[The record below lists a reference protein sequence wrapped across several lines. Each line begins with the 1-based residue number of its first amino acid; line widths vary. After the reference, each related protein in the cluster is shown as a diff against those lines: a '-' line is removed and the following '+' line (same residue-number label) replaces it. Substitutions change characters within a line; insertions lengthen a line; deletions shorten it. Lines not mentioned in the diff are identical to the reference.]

1 MAESPVIEGTAGE
14 ELQRHRRGQWL
25 LIAGFLVLAALVAG
39 LAYWA
44 WAQQARSLTQ
54 QAERSLDAVARLKA
68 GQITAWTA
76 ERQGDARLL
85 SGDELLSAA
94 TADLLAGRD
103 AAASAVRIH
112 SNLDTMRRLHGYVDI
127 VLATPDG
134 RPLIRVPAMATR
146 PLGPRVRALIADAAR
161 TGEVVS
167 SDLYLGPDGVARIE
181 MVAPLAA
188 QRPGDPPVAVV
199 VMHIDPKRFL
209 YPFIQD
215 WPLPSASGE
224 TLLVERR
231 GARVVYLNELR
242 HRKGTALRLSIS
254 AANATL
260 PAAMAVRGR
269 RGIVEGVDYRGVPVM
284 AAIAP
289 VLGTHWYVVAK
300 VDKSEV
306 LDPIRRRGWLTA
318 GFTLLVVALGA
329 TGALLLW
336 RLRERQLDA
345 ELVASELKYRT
356 LVENLS
362 AGVVVHAADTRI
374 VLSNPAASRLLGL
387 SGDQLLGKTAVDP
400 AWHFRNADGSPMALE
415 DYPVNRVVASG
426 EAFDGAIA
434 GVVRTAGAEPA
445 WLLCNAYPMHGGDG
459 ELEQVVVTFIDIS
472 ALVHAEQDL
481 RASER
486 RFRETVESL
495 DEGYYSV
502 TVNGVLLDHNP
513 AFCRGLGIRG
523 DTDLRG
529 GHLPD
534 FWVTPSDRDGYV
546 AELLA
551 HGYVRDFLAEAR
563 REDGTRLAALLS
575 AHIVV
580 DEQSGERHIEGTVV
594 DFTARKAAEDEVV
607 RLNAEL
613 EQRVADRTAE
623 LDGANKELEAFAYS
637 VSHDLRAPLRHIS
650 GFSSLLAERSGDQ
663 LDEKSR
669 HYVDVISTSVRQ
681 MGVLIDDLL
690 QFSRTGRAELR
701 IGPVDMQETLHE
713 ALEPLRRET
722 GDREVE
728 WTIGELP
735 PVVADHALLR
745 QVWANLVGNAVKYT
759 RDRTPARIEIGAS
772 GMNGEVVYFVR
783 DNGVGFDMQYAHK
796 LFGVFQRLHSDAEFE
811 GTGIGLANVKRIV
824 TRLGGTVWA
833 EGEPDHGATFYFSLP
848 DRKEPTS

>member
-1 MAESPVIEGTAGE
+1 MGESPVIEGTAGNE
-14 ELQRHRRGQWL
+14 PDRHRRGQWL
-25 LIAGFLVLAALVAG
+25 LLAGFLVLAVIVVG

-44 WAQQARSLTQ
+44 WAQQARSLTE
-54 QAERSLDAVARLKA
+54 QAERSLNAVAKLKA

-76 ERQGDARLL
+76 ERQSDAELL
-85 SGDELLSAA
+85 SSDKLLSAA

-103 AAASAVRIH
+103 AAASATLIR
-112 SNLDTMRRLHGYVDI
+112 SYLDQVRRLYGYVD
-127 VLATPDG
+127 VALVAPGGRTPV
-134 RPLIRVPAMATR
+134 RVPAMATHL
-146 PLGPRVRALIADAAR
+146 LGPRVQALISEAEH
-161 TGEVVS
+161 TGQVVS
-167 SDLYLGPDGVARIE
+167 SDLYLGSDGVARIE
-181 MVAPLAA
+181 MAAPVLAR
-188 QRPGDPPVAVV
+188 RPGDPPIATV
-199 VMHIDPKRFL
+199 VMHLDPRKFL

-215 WPLPSASGE
+215 WPLPNASGE

-231 GARVVYLNELR
+231 GDRVLYLNELR
-242 HRKGTALRLSIS
+242 FRHGTALKLSIS
-254 AANATL
+254 AAAPTL

-289 VLGTHWYVVAK
+289 VVATDWYVVAK
-300 VDKSEV
+300 IDKSEV

-329 TGALLLW
+329 AGALLLW

-362 AGVVVHAADTRI
+362 AGVVVHAADTGI
-374 VLSNPAASRLLGL
+374 VLANSASSRLLGL
-387 SGDQLLGKTAVDP
+387 SVDQLLGRTAMDP
-400 AWHFRNADGSPMALE
+400 AWHFLAPDGSPLALE

-426 EAFDGAIA
+426 EAFDGMVA
-434 GVVRTAGAEPA
+434 GVVGTATAEPV
-445 WLLCNAYPMHGGDG
+445 WLLCNAYPALNGDG
-459 ELEQVVVTFIDIS
+459 ELQQVVVTFTDIS
-472 ALVHAEQDL
+472 GMIHAEQDL
-481 RASER
+481 RAGER
-486 RFRETVESL
+486 KFRETVEAL

-502 TVNGVLLDHNP
+502 TVEGVLLDHNP
-513 AFCRGLGIRG
+513 AFCTVLGISA

-529 GHLPD
+529 RNLPD
-534 FWVTPSDRDGYV
+534 FWAQPADRDVYV

-551 HGYVRDFLAEAR
+551 RGHVRNFFAEAKKA
-563 REDGTRLAALLS
+563 DGTRLAALLG
-575 AHIVV
+575 AHLVI
-580 DEQSGERHIEGTVV
+580 DEQSGERHIDGTVV
-594 DFTARKAAEDEVV
+594 DFTDRKAAEDEVE

-623 LDGANKELEAFAYS
+623 LNGANEELEAFAYS
-637 VSHDLRAPLRHIS
+637 VSHDLRAPLRHVS
-650 GFSSLLAERSGDQ
+650 GFSSLLAERSGGQ

-669 HYVDVISTSVRQ
+669 HYVEVISASVRQ

-690 QFSRTGRAELR
+690 QFSRTGRAGLSIES
-701 IGPVDMQETLHE
+701 VDMQEVLAE
-713 ALEPLRRET
+713 ALEPLRREA
-722 GDREVE
+722 GDRDVE

-735 PVVADHALLR
+735 PVVADRALLR

-759 RDRTPARIEIGAS
+759 RDRSPAQIEIGGA
-772 GMNGEVVYFVR
+772 GANGELVYFVR

-824 TRLGGTVWA
+824 TRLGGAVWA
-833 EGEPDHGATFYFSLP
+833 EGAPGHGATFSFSLP

>member
-1 MAESPVIEGTAGE
+1 MAESPVIDGTAG

-25 LIAGFLVLAALVAG
+25 LLAGFLVLAAIIAG

-54 QAERSLDAVARLKA
+54 QAERSLNAVAKLKA
-68 GQITAWTA
+68 GQITTWTTG
-76 ERQGDARLL
+76 RRGDAELL
-85 SGDELLSAA
+85 SGDKLLSAA
-94 TADLLAGRD
+94 TADVLAGRD
-103 AAASAVRIH
+103 AAASTARIR
-112 SNLDTMRRLHGYVDI
+112 SYLETMRKLYGYVDVI
-127 VLATPDG
+127 LVAPDG
-134 RPLIRVPAMATR
+134 RLLVRVPALASH
-146 PLGPRVRALIADAAR
+146 PLGPRVRALIGEAER
-161 TGEVVS
+161 TGEVVW
-167 SDLYLGPDGVARIE
+167 SDLYLGRDGVAAIE
-181 MVAPLAA
+181 MVAPVQAE
-188 QRPGDPPVAVV
+188 RPGDPPVAAV
-199 VMHIDPKRFL
+199 VMHIDPRKFL

-231 GARVVYLNELR
+231 GARVEYLNELR
-242 HRKGTALRLSIS
+242 HRKGTALKLSIS
-254 AANATL
+254 AATATL

-284 AAIAP
+284 AAIAAVP
-289 VLGTHWYVVAK
+289 ATRWYVIAK
-300 VDKSEV
+300 VDRSEV

-329 TGALLLW
+329 AGALLLW

-345 ELVASELKYRT
+345 ELVASELKYRA

-362 AGVVVHAADTRI
+362 AGVVVHRPDTSI
-374 VLSNPAASRLLGL
+374 VLSNSAASRLLGL
-387 SGDQLLGKTAVDP
+387 SRDRLLGRTAMDP
-400 AWHFRNADGSPMALE
+400 AWHFLTVDGSPMAPE
-415 DYPVNRVVASG
+415 DYPVNRVVATG
-426 EAFDGAIA
+426 EAFDGLIA
-434 GVVRTAGAEPA
+434 GAVSTEGADPV
-445 WLLCNAYPMHGGDG
+445 WLLCNAYPAFSGGG
-459 ELEQVVVTFIDIS
+459 ELQQVVVTFIDIT
-472 ALVHAEQDL
+472 AMIHAEQDL

-486 RFRETVESL
+486 KFRETVESL

-502 TVNGVLLDHNP
+502 TVDGVLLDHNP
-513 AFCRGLGIRG
+513 AFCRVLGIRE
-523 DTDLRG
+523 DADVRG
-529 GHLPD
+529 RHLPD
-534 FWVTPSDRDGYV
+534 FWVTPSDRDAYV

-563 REDGTRLAALLS
+563 REDGTRLVALLG

-580 DEQSGERHIEGTVV
+580 DEQGGERHIEGTVV
-594 DFTARKAAEDEVV
+594 DFTARKAAEDEVA

-650 GFSSLLAERSGDQ
+650 GFSSLLAERSGDG

-669 HYVDVISTSVRQ
+669 HYVEVISTSVRQ

-701 IGPVDMQETLHE
+701 IERVNMQETLSE
-713 ALEPLRRET
+713 ALEPLRREA
-722 GDREVE
+722 GDRDVE
-728 WTIGELP
+728 WTIGVLP

-759 RDRTPARIEIGAS
+759 RDSSPAKIEIGAA
-772 GMNGEVVYFVR
+772 GVNGESVYFVR

-824 TRLGGTVWA
+824 TRLGGAVWA
-833 EGEPDHGATFYFSLP
+833 DGEPGHGATFYFSLP
-848 DRKEPTS
+848 ERKEPTS